1 MMRKIVMTTDG
12 KHVGETVDSTADV
25 IVFADGEQMQVEKR
39 LYENR
44 VLSNSNYIVI
54 LEDYTWLSC

>member
-1 MMRKIVMTTDG
+1 MMKKIVMTTDG

-44 VLSNSNYIVI
+44 VLSNSNYIII
-54 LEDYTWLSC
+54 LED